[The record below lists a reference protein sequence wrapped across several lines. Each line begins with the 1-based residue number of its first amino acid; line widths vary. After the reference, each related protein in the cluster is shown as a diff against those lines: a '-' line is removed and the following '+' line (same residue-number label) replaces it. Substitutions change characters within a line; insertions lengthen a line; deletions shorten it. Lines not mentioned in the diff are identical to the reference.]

1 MWKGIK
7 VVGVLLPLVN
17 WWKLQRIVCI
27 CFVFLEFC
35 INAGRSML
43 FFSNEPRFKIITLK
57 MLWLFI
63 KSNNQRSFK
72 KKHYYF
78 YFLLIFHTA
87 LTVDLRHVAWAYTND
102 NRGKR
107 WLAAVNCEGSGL
119 KLQEQRMQ
127 KMELPENQLYINA
140 NNT

>member
-72 KKHYYF
+72 KT
-78 YFLLIFHTA
+78 LLLLFPLDFSYSSDCGSKARCMGLYKWQQGEKVIGSSK
-87 LTVDLRHVAWAYTND
+87 LWRKWAEIARTKDAKNGTTWKSAIY
-102 NRGKR
+102 K
-107 WLAAVNCEGSGL
+107 C
-119 KLQEQRMQ
+119 
-127 KMELPENQLYINA
+127 
-140 NNT
+140 